1 MLKSVLLLTVVCVL
15 MYTSYKLVSGSK
27 TKTFSDQL
35 KDIVKEVN
43 TEKHGWTA
51 EYNNRFDDH
60 TEESVKQFLGLK
72 EKSDSQ
78 IQELKQRNIRNMS
91 KWNDLAVDIQHL
103 LIPDSDLPETFDARE
118 KWPQCKT
125 LFDIRD
131 QSRCGSCWAVSSALV
146 MSARL
151 CIGSGQ
157 KDQRYVSADDVL
169 SCCKNCGQDA
179 LGGCDGGYEDN
190 AFREWVDRG
199 FVTGGNYDPFP
210 DTVTTSCKPY
220 PFPMCAHHLPGQ
232 LGLPSCHPERPW
244 FKTPECKTECKKGY
258 NKSYWDDITRGRVW
272 YTVSGEADMMRDLYT
287 NGPLSIAIDL
297 KSDLFTYK
305 SGVYKAG
312 KGIDCGG
319 HAVNLFGWGVENGVK
334 YWLVQN
340 EWNSGWGDQGYVRV
354 LRGVNEIGIESDA
367 TAGLAAFEKPQPKQQ
382 TPPKQAKAAD
392 AAKEDP
398 LGPPGFALTS

>member
-1 MLKSVLLLTVVCVL
+1 
-15 MYTSYKLVSGSK
+15 
-27 TKTFSDQL
+27 
-35 KDIVKEVN
+35 
-43 TEKHGWTA
+43 
-51 EYNNRFDDH
+51 
-60 TEESVKQFLGLK
+60 
-72 EKSDSQ
+72 
-78 IQELKQRNIRNMS
+78 
-91 KWNDLAVDIQHL
+91 
-103 LIPDSDLPETFDARE
+103 
-118 KWPQCKT
+118 
-125 LFDIRD
+125 
-131 QSRCGSCWAVSSALV
+131 

-169 SCCKNCGQDA
+169 SCCQNCGQDA

-210 DTVTTSCKPY
+210 ETHTTSCKPY
-220 PFPMCAHHLPGQ
+220 PFPMCAHHVKGS
-232 LGLPSCHPERPW
+232 LGLPECHPENPW
-244 FKTPECKTECKKGY
+244 FKTPKCTHKCKKGY

-287 NGPLSIAIDL
+287 NGPLSIAIAL

-312 KGIDCGG
+312 TNGVDCGG

-340 EWNSGWGDQGYVRV
+340 EWNSGWGDQGYVKV

-367 TAGLAAFEKPQPKQQ
+367 SAGLAAFEKPQPKQKTTPKPDNTVTKPDNTVTKQQ
-382 TPPKQAKAAD
+382 TPPKPDNTVD
-392 AAKEDP
+392 AVQKDP
-398 LGPPGFALTS
+398 LGPPGFALSNLEEEAATE